1 MASSIHQPPPQPTL
15 RGSRIALRPFAVE
28 DAPDV
33 QSLAGAREIAAATLT
48 IPHPYEEGVA
58 EEWIRTH
65 APAYATGDLAAFAV
79 VELSGQLVGAM
90 GLAIKGTHRHAEL
103 GYWIGVPY
111 WNRGYATEAGR
122 TILRFGFE
130 ELGLNRIFAH
140 HFVRNPASG
149 RVMLKLGMRL
159 EGRLRQHVRKW
170 GEFEDLD
177 EYGILASEW
186 RAPGIPGG

>member
-1 MASSIHQPPPQPTL
+1 M
-15 RGSRIALRPFAVE
+15 E

-122 TILRFGFE
+122 MILRFGFE